1 MIQYKQI
8 IEGLPRSPLR
18 KMRSAVAIADAQNLE
33 AKNMQQFYQEAPRQI
48 PIAYS
53 VDVLVVGSG
62 PAGFAAAVNAAR
74 QGAKTLLAV
83 SYTHLDV
90 YQRQVEI
97 STDWISIEGS
107 LDADGNLVIE
117 GDVLTRVETA
127 TYVPGMYSG
136 GMESELEGEWIHE
149 SGYILLSFD
158 GKDSVSY
165 QVTNDEDNLFGA
177 VSYTHLSRKSTT
189 RTIVRRSRKRASRI
203 STRSSTTRS
212 RA

>member
-74 QGAKTLLAV
+74 
-83 SYTHLDV
+83 
-90 YQRQVEI
+90 
-97 STDWISIEGS
+97 
-107 LDADGNLVIE
+107 
-117 GDVLTRVETA
+117 
-127 TYVPGMYSG
+127 
-136 GMESELEGEWIHE
+136 
-149 SGYILLSFD
+149 
-158 GKDSVSY
+158 
-165 QVTNDEDNLFGA
+165 
-177 VSYTHLSRKSTT
+177 
-189 RTIVRRSRKRASRI
+189 
-203 STRSSTTRS
+203 
-212 RA
+212 